1 MMNLTADNC
10 RICVVLHFNARDAV
24 RMNVAF
30 FEVSHAILE
39 SEYSNI
45 FSMMDV
51 APSKEWIRLI
61 LHPNTGQGIPSD
73 LAILELSLC
82 SISDINAD
90 ILTVGYSAVPHLRI
104 GCCPFDAHRRANR
117 GRGVYMAAINH
128 R

>member
-90 ILTVGYSAVPHLRI
+90 ILTVGYSAVPHLRL
-104 GCCPFDAHRRANR
+104 
-117 GRGVYMAAINH
+117 AAVL
-128 R
+128 